1 MYCATFNTVVM
12 ILYSG
17 CFLITTTPQLST
29 RYACGSRHLWRLTRV
44 RLAERILEYKVLWV
58 ALYYSRYRYLL
69 NRVLLIPMFHVTNSI
84 INIIIIIFIVI
95 IITGSI
101 SIITIIIIIVLS
113 LSWLSLLLVVVVCDV
128 GVGVGADDG
137 VGFDGVVVVMVSTV
151 LLLVLLFLVVVVLLV
166 LVVLLLL
173 LVVVC
178 WWS

>member
-17 CFLITTTPQLST
+17 CFLITTTPQFST

-113 LSWLSLLLVVVVCDV
+113 LSWLSLLLVVVVCDA
-128 GVGVGADDG
+128 GVGADDG
-137 VGFDGVVVVMVSTV
+137 VGFDGVVVVMVSMV
-151 LLLVLLFLVVVVLLV
+151 LLLVLLLLVVVVLLV

-173 LVVVC
+173 LVAVC